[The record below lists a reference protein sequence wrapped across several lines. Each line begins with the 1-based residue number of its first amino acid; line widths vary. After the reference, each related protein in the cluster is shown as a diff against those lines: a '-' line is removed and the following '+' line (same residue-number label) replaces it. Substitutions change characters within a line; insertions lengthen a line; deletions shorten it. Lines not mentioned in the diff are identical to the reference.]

1 MYVCLQKQK
10 CLQRQ
15 LLYTRLVIWI
25 KGRFK
30 TNLNEIAEFGM
41 WAFQV
46 MLDLFR
52 VGWELCG
59 LSKALDDLIGCF
71 LDYYFVRIFTDFS
84 IFPGGLNQIYQIMN
98 QSSFKCTPHGL
109 CTIRCQLL
117 IAFRHWIFTNGI
129 LIWQSYYCHV
139 FLVVRAA
146 SKVLNEWSLKIV
158 QGKRTRTRT
167 SSSVSSSQHCN
178 VTILLWDLLFW
189 IWDYLLW
196 DL

>member
-1 MYVCLQKQK
+1 
-10 CLQRQ
+10 
-15 LLYTRLVIWI
+15 
-25 KGRFK
+25 
-30 TNLNEIAEFGM
+30 M

-59 LSKALDDLIGCF
+59 LSKALDDLIGRF

-84 IFPGGLNQIYQIMN
+84 IFPWGLNQIYQIMN

-117 IAFRHWIFTNGI
+117 IAFRHWILTNGI

-139 FLVVRAA
+139 FLVARAA
-146 SKVLNEWSLKIV
+146 SKVLNGWSLKIV

-167 SSSVSSSQHCN
+167 RTSSFWEIYCFGFEIYCYNYEICSLQTLDWCFNFLLSSSSWKLEC
-178 VTILLWDLLFW
+178 
-189 IWDYLLW
+189 
-196 DL
+196 